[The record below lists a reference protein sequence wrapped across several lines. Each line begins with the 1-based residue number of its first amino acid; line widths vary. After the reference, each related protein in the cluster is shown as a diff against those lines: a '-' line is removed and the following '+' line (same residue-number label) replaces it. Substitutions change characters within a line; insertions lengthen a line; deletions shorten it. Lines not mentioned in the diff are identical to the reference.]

1 MSARRHLRRPLARVL
16 LLALVVAGLSGA
28 ARTADAAPVTRL
40 VRDLTGTWDFS
51 VVTENGTGTPTVTLK
66 QEGTKLTGTYESSRM
81 GVRAMT
87 GTVTGD
93 SIRLVLAPATEGGV
107 MLTFLGVVIG
117 DDLLKGDVDFQGMGS
132 ATFTGARRKPARP

>member
-1 MSARRHLRRPLARVL
+1 MSVRTYARRPLVRALV
-16 LLALVVAGLSGA
+16 LALAIAGLTASAGA
-28 ARTADAAPVTRL
+28 AHVTRL

-87 GTVTGD
+87 GTITGD
-93 SIRLVLAPATEGGV
+93 SIRLVLAPAAEGGV